1 MDITRGKLTKRK
13 KFRLLLLRKLKRAN
27 HRYEFPRFSGEMD
40 RLPNLF
46 SSFQA
51 QRGLCHDR
59 SYFFFASETV
69 RSAVVTGT
77 FVYVPTAVVS
87 KVGNDSLVM
96 VPLVRPVLGIQCLRR
111 QVFD

>member
-1 MDITRGKLTKRK
+1 MNFHVSRGKWIVCQIY
-13 KFRLLLLRKLKRAN
+13 FR
-27 HRYEFPRFSGEMD
+27 
-40 RLPNLF
+40 
-46 SSFQA
+46 
-51 QRGLCHDR
+51 R
-59 SYFFFASETV
+59 SKHSVDCATIDHIFFFASETV